1 LKNKQLIVFGTGQ
14 QSDIATYYLNK
25 LSIDIACFCVDE
37 KFYKKNTFKKK
48 KVISTNQLLNR
59 YEPSQYKIHVALT
72 YKGLNQLR
80 FDKYSL
86 FKRKGY
92 EFQNI
97 IYNSNLDLKNS
108 KVGENVVILDSFIQP
123 YTKIGNNTFIWS
135 GTTVGH
141 HSSLGNNCWISS
153 GTTIGGNCKINDFNF
168 LGLNSTIGHFVSIG
182 KKCFIGSSSH
192 ITRNISAQNVV
203 IQNDSKKILFD
214 PEKFLQIN
222 EFK

>member
-1 LKNKQLIVFGTGQ
+1 M
-14 QSDIATYYLNK
+14 
-25 LSIDIACFCVDE
+25 
-37 KFYKKNTFKKK
+37 
-48 KVISTNQLLNR
+48 
-59 YEPSQYKIHVALT
+59 
-72 YKGLNQLR
+72 NQLR

-203 IQNDSKKILFD
+203 IQNNSKKILFD